1 MKKKLIVL
9 IYISFILGCSHK
21 IKSITEFSKQNS
33 ILSKS
38 KVIEFDK
45 KGNKLV
51 EQNFGDSRYNRVIKF
66 GYENGLKIY
75 EIRCDYFQKEDTC
88 VVRYYKKFDYG
99 NDKNLITETFFE
111 NDSAIRFI
119 RTFQYFNNMK
129 IIKTMSWET
138 SPKIIPDYSR
148 AFVMV
153 DTVYFD
159 ELEREIKRVH
169 YSPIFDKPTIEILK
183 YTRKGYSINY
193 QGYGKDSTEHFM
205 YNKFYRKALKSKIN
219 FNFKNNYKYKFTY
232 Y

>member
-1 MKKKLIVL
+1 M
-9 IYISFILGCSHK
+9 SFILGCSNK
-21 IKSITEFSKQNS
+21 IKSITEFSKLNF

-38 KVIEFDK
+38 KVVEFDRN
-45 KGNKLV
+45 GNKLL
-51 EQNFGDSRYNRVIKF
+51 EQNFGGSRYNRITKF

-99 NDKNLITETFFE
+99 IDKNLITETFFE

-119 RTFQYFNNMK
+119 RNFQYFNTMK
-129 IIKTMSWET
+129 IIKTMSWEI
-138 SPKIIPDYSR
+138 SPKIIPDYSE

-159 ELEREIKRVH
+159 KLEREIKRVH
-169 YSPIFDKPTIEILK
+169 HSPVFAKPTIEILK
-183 YTRKGYSINY
+183 YTKNGYSINH
-193 QGYGKDSTEHFM
+193 QGYGKDSTEHFK
-205 YNKFYRKALKSKIN
+205 YNKFHRKALKSKIDFN
-219 FNFKNNYKYKFTY
+219 FNNNYIYKFTY